1 MLQKLGFNVRF
12 KDNGVFVRLNSTL
25 DRYTSLSRFL
35 PPWFLRNAT
44 VVRDS
49 PSFCIDFF
57 FSLAEISDK
66 IPYGGNPVWFVYNVV
81 VIAQADSIFERVCA
95 Y

>member
-1 MLQKLGFNVRF
+1 MLQKLGFDVRL
-12 KDNGVFVRLNSTL
+12 KDTGVSVRLNSTL

-35 PPWFLRNAT
+35 PPWFLRNST
-44 VVRDS
+44 VVSES
-49 PSFCIDFF
+49 PFFRIDFF
-57 FSLAEISDK
+57 FSLAEIADK
-66 IPYGGNPVWFVYNVV
+66 IPYGGNPVGFVHNVI